1 MVYRNLFKNFNFL
14 KLWGSQLLSQI
25 ASNLLNFALII
36 RVFELAQGTRYA
48 NVAVSLLILSFGIPS
63 IFFAVYAGAYI
74 DHLDRKKVM
83 IASNLLR
90 AGLVLCFL
98 IGAVESS
105 LWAVYLLIFIIS
117 TITQFFIPAEG
128 AALPNVV
135 GKKDLMPANSLF
147 IFTIYASF
155 LLGYSLAGPVV
166 AGLGPNAAYYTTSA
180 AFALAAILSAFLPA
194 LRATDKKHVGLL
206 DLANKVAASLRVNV
220 AKILKSHELLFP
232 ILQLTIAQGMTN
244 VIIVLAPALSVLL
257 LQRSLSQAT
266 YILVLPAGIGM
277 IGGAVLIGQLFRDS
291 DKAKLINIGLFC
303 AGFGLII
310 FGLLNKFVPFH
321 YLVPVV
327 AAVALALGFV
337 NALVSVSAQT
347 ILQLNSTDETRG
359 QIFGALNMMINI
371 AATLPVLLAGVS
383 ADLVSPTTVLIA
395 AGVLILIYAFF
406 QQNYFRKYHLKTV
419 DIAR

>member
-1 MVYRNLFKNFNFL
+1 MVYRDLFKNFNFL

-36 RVFELAQGTRYA
+36 RVFELAQGTRFA

-83 IASNLLR
+83 VASNLLR

-98 IGAVESS
+98 IGSIEQN
-105 LWAVYLLIFIIS
+105 LWAIYLLIFIIS

-135 GKKDLMPANSLF
+135 DKKDLMPANSLF

-166 AGLGPNAAYYTTSA
+166 AGLGPDAAYYTTSV
-180 AFALAAILSAFLPA
+180 AFGVAAILSVFLPS
-194 LRATDKKHVGLL
+194 LRATDKNHVGLI
-206 DLANKVAASLRVNV
+206 DLAKKVAANLHASMS
-220 AKILKSHELLFP
+220 KIMKSHGLLFP
-232 ILQLTIAQGMTN
+232 ILQLTIAQAMTN
-244 VIIVLAPALSVLL
+244 VIIVLAPSLSLL
-257 LQRSLSQAT
+257 LLERSLSQAT

-277 IGGAVLIGQLFRDS
+277 IGGAVLIGQIFRDS
-291 DKAKLINIGLFC
+291 DRAKLISIGLFGAA
-303 AGFGLII
+303 AGLVI
-310 FGLLNKFVPFH
+310 FGSLGKIVPPQL
-321 YLVPVV
+321 LVPAVV
-327 AAVALALGFV
+327 AVALALGFI

-347 ILQLNSTDETRG
+347 ILQLNSTDQTRG

-383 ADLVSPTTVLIA
+383 ADLVSPTTVLIV
-395 AGVLILIYAFF
+395 AGALIFIYAIF
-406 QQNYFRKYHLKTV
+406 QRNFFRKYHLKTV
-419 DIAR
+419 DSGH